1 MTDDIRRATEG
12 EEEREEREER
22 ETRGV
27 RKGGRGEVEKWKTE
41 KEE

>member
-1 MTDDIRRATEG
+1 MTDDIRRSNEG
-12 EEEREEREER
+12 EEREEREER